1 MKDLLKIYKVQNYQD
16 LITQLQ
22 FEMLK
27 LEEEKNNFIKT
38 LEKISVEILS
48 EGKFESLDNY
58 IKSLNPQNIK
68 LEIEIYLQELNGLPI
83 NMILENLTKRI
94 KGFSYENWRT
104 KQDLID
110 FKELLKKEV
119 VKVKEKKVEK
129 IEYLKLQF
137 GEREELIELGDITDM
152 MEKMLSSKISS
163 TLKNMGFSLTLEQKK
178 KVIAKI
184 LLDMKG

>member
-1 MKDLLKIYKVQNYQD
+1 
-16 LITQLQ
+16 
-22 FEMLK
+22 
-27 LEEEKNNFIKT
+27 
-38 LEKISVEILS
+38 
-48 EGKFESLDNY
+48 
-58 IKSLNPQNIK
+58 
-68 LEIEIYLQELNGLPI
+68 
-83 NMILENLTKRI
+83 MILENLTKRI

-137 GEREELIELGDITDM
+137 GEREELIELGEITDM